1 MATTFTRETVTE
13 TRSDA
18 TISVSESTIVGVAV
32 RTTGNAIK
40 YRELGLIESEAPT
53 LLFVPDTYGE
63 TPQPGDT
70 VIWNSLEYTAAD
82 VDPLAP
88 DGVTIEAKVIIKR

>member
-1 MATTFTRETVTE
+1 MATTFTRETVSH
-13 TRSDA
+13 TRSDDSIVP
-18 TISVSESTIVGVAV
+18 TTTTVVGVAI

-53 LLFVPDTYGE
+53 LLFVPNTYGE

-88 DGVTIEAKVIIKR
+88 DGVTILAKVIVKR